1 LTRTNSRV
9 ESPVEE
15 EEKPIAQLLFGQAS
29 TSAVSP
35 KSEKS
40 DETVIPPPPPPP
52 DSQEEDMATINR
64 GPAIA
69 TPTPFDGDRTKTK
82 RFLHECNLYISGK
95 PRDFETGTP
104 PAADDEL
111 KIAFVLSYM
120 KDKTAA
126 TWAERYTT
134 RPAAGTVVVAPN
146 KAKAATFQAFIDEL
160 KDNFKEH
167 NKAETTR
174 LLLSKLK

>member
-1 LTRTNSRV
+1 LTRTNSRA

-29 TSAVSP
+29 TSAISP

-40 DETVIPPPPPPP
+40 DETVIPPPPPPNN
-52 DSQEEDMATINR
+52 QEEDMATINR

-69 TPTPFDGDRTKTK
+69 TPTPFNGDRTKTK
-82 RFLHECNLYISGK
+82 RFLHECTLYISGK

-104 PAADDEL
+104 PTADDEL

-126 TWAERYTT
+126 VTQVTRYH
-134 RPAAGTVVVAPN
+134 A
-146 KAKAATFQAFIDEL
+146 
-160 KDNFKEH
+160 
-167 NKAETTR
+167 
-174 LLLSKLK
+174 